1 MAASNMITI
10 FWGFVRYLVNNPYQS
25 IEEMT
30 KKDFL
35 RYVEEYAV
43 ANNEDLDVS
52 GGGAA
57 ECYDNALVTTGTLY
71 NDLQLPGVTGAD
83 FDNANTFA
91 KKITAFSKATYPG
104 IQEGIATHT
113 TAVTY
118 DIQKLY
124 GL

>member
-10 FWGFVRYLVNNPYQS
+10 FWGFVRYLMNNPYQS

-43 ANNEDLDVS
+43 ANAEDLDVA

-57 ECYDNALVTTGTLY
+57 ECYDDALVTAATLY
-71 NDLQLPGVTGAD
+71 DDLQLPGVTGAD
-83 FDNANTFA
+83 FDSANTFA
-91 KKITAFSKATYPG
+91 KKVTAFSKATYPG
-104 IQEGIATHT
+104 VQEGVATHAT
-113 TAVTY
+113 VVTY
-118 DIQKLY
+118 DIQTLN